1 MSPKTNSCHYIVSTV
16 IPTHVS
22 LQRDNKMCQNT
33 ACYVCHLRC
42 KFKIKK
48 REQINTTIWSM

>member
-22 LQRDNKMCQNT
+22 LQRDNKICLKTGVLCMSFGILKTGVLCMSFGILS
-33 ACYVCHLRC
+33 LR
-42 KFKIKK
+42 
-48 REQINTTIWSM
+48 